1 MSDTSR
7 CLISV
12 SAAAAVLMALA
23 GCQRAAE
30 EAKVAPPAP
39 APAAWTLDESKLQQ
53 PIRFAATDLD
63 PTQNA
68 CKDLSA
74 YVNGKWLAANAIPA
88 DESGWGAFLVLQ
100 NRSLGVRRQLA
111 EHIAAKPDATG
122 IDKIIGDFWA
132 TGMDDKKLNELGLA
146 PVKDRLAAIDALTD
160 GPSVAE
166 HLRKIS
172 AVGENPLFAFGPQ
185 ADFKNSTMNIA
196 SAFQG
201 GLGLPDPTYY
211 SLADKKP
218 IREAYE
224 KYIAKLF
231 ELAGTAPAEAAKQA
245 TTVLAFETRL
255 AKVSKTNEQLSRD
268 AELFYHPV
276 KMAEA
281 DKLSPNF
288 PWTKFF
294 ESQKVATPEW
304 FSLGIPAFHQEVS
317 KMLQDL
323 PVAQWQSWLRFKL
336 LDDASP
342 YLSDDFVSARFDFY
356 GKTLQGQKEQRP
368 RWKRVLGF
376 IENSAGE
383 AMGQRYVEVAFP
395 ASSKAQMQQLV
406 NNLRDALKAR
416 IENLTWMSDA
426 TKKKA
431 VEKWAAFNT
440 KIGYPNKW
448 RDWTGLTTS
457 RDSLY
462 GNVAAAT
469 AFNYQWQLGKIGKPV
484 DKDEWGMTP
493 QTINAY
499 YDPQRNEI
507 VFPAAILQPP
517 FFDPQADEAM
527 NYGAIGAVIGHELTH
542 GYDDQGARFGPSG
555 NFEQWWTKEDAAR
568 FKALTNKLV
577 TQYNGY
583 TAAAGLTEKVNG
595 NLTLGENIADLGGL
609 NIAYDA
615 FQKAVAGKPDP
626 MTDGMSRD
634 QRFFLG
640 FASAWR
646 EKYTPEL
653 TKMIIASD
661 PHSPDGVRANA
672 TPSNVDAFAKAFG
685 CKDGDPMVNSG
696 EKKVVIW

>member
-1 MSDTSR
+1 MSHTSR
-7 CLISV
+7 CLV
-12 SAAAAVLMALA
+12 SLSTAAALMVLA
-23 GCQRAAE
+23 GCQPAADE
-30 EAKVAPPAP
+30 KKAAPP
-39 APAAWTLDESKLQQ
+39 PAAAAWKLDESKLQQ

-63 PTQNA
+63 PSQNA

-88 DESGWGAFLVLQ
+88 DESGWGPFEVLN
-100 NRSLGVRRQLA
+100 NRSLGVRQQLA
-111 EHIAAKPDATG
+111 EHIATEANATG

-132 TGMDDKKLNELGLA
+132 TGMDDKKLNELGFS
-146 PVKDRLAAIDALTD
+146 PIKDRLAAIDALTD

-166 HLRKIS
+166 HLRTIS
-172 AVGENPLFAFGPQ
+172 AAGENPLFAFGPQ
-185 ADFKNSTMNIA
+185 ADFKDSTQNIA
-196 SAFQG
+196 AAFQG
-201 GLGLPDPTYY
+201 GLGLPDSTYY

-218 IREAYE
+218 IRDAYE

-231 ELAGTAPAEAAKQA
+231 ELAGTAPADAAKQA
-245 TTVLAFETRL
+245 TSVLAFETRL
-255 AKVSKTNEQLSRD
+255 AKVSKSNEQLSRD

-317 KMLQDL
+317 KMLKDV
-323 PVAQWQSWLRFKL
+323 PVAQWQSWLRFKV

-342 YLSDDFVSARFDFY
+342 YLSDAFVNERFDFY
-356 GKTLQGQKEQRP
+356 GKTLQGQKEPRP

-376 IENSAGE
+376 IENNAGE

-395 ASSKAQMQQLV
+395 ASSKARMQELV
-406 NNLRDALKAR
+406 GNLRDALKAR
-416 IENLTWMSDA
+416 IENLAWMSDA

-431 VEKWAAFNT
+431 LEKWAAFNT
-440 KIGYPNKW
+440 KIGYPDKW
-448 RDWTGLTTS
+448 RDWTGLATS
-457 RDSLY
+457 RNSLY
-462 GNVAAAT
+462 GNVAAAN
-469 AFNYQWQLGKIGKPV
+469 AFNYRWNLDKIGKPV
-484 DKDEWGMTP
+484 DKTEWGLTP

-517 FFDPQADEAM
+517 FFDPQADDAL
-527 NYGAIGAVIGHELTH
+527 NYGAIGSIIGHELTH
-542 GYDDQGARFGPSG
+542 GYDDQGARFGPTG
-555 NFEQWWTKEDAAR
+555 NFEQWWTKEDAAK
-568 FKALTNKLV
+568 FKALTGKLV
-577 TQYNGY
+577 AQYSGY
-583 TAAAGLTEKVNG
+583 SAGPGLTEKVNG
-595 NLTLGENIADLGGL
+595 NLTLGENIADLGGI

-615 FQKAVAGKPDP
+615 LQKASAGKPDP
-626 MTDGMSRD
+626 KIDGMTRE

-640 FASAWR
+640 FAANWR
-646 EKYTPEL
+646 ENETPEL
-653 TKMIIASD
+653 TKLLIASN
-661 PHSPDGVRANA
+661 PHSPDGVRANG
-672 TPSNVDAFAKAFG
+672 TPTNVDSFAKAFD
-685 CKDGDPMVNSG
+685 CKAGDAMVNSG